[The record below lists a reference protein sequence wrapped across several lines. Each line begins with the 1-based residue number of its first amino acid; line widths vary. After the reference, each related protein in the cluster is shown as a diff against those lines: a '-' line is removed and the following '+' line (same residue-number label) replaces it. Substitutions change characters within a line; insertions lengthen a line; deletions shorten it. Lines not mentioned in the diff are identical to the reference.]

1 MPQTPSHQ
9 PKRAINGGEAGDPLP
24 GLALKAR
31 QLLLA
36 FAAECG
42 SDPARFAKRVQAE
55 EAFLAEARAA
65 AAPAPSDGT
74 PYSRKIVYGGSEG
87 ESMIAHWP
95 AGSVCWPHDHG
106 EAWGAVLVLEGKV
119 FERGFALAG
128 ELRESGPEREY
139 GAGEAVLVRPGGIHN
154 MRAEPRSITL
164 HLYAPPIREMKVY
177 DQRSR
182 LIYTVADD
190 CGAWI
195 PREPNLII
203 RRETFDRDS
212 LHDEVPRG
220 R

>member
-1 MPQTPSHQ
+1 MPQTPSTQ
-9 PKRAINGGEAGDPLP
+9 LKEATSGGATFDLPK
-24 GLALKAR
+24 KAR
-31 QLLLA
+31 QLLAA
-36 FAAECG
+36 FATECG
-42 SDPARFAKRVQAE
+42 GDPARFAERILREKD
-55 EAFLAEARAA
+55 FLRAA
-65 AAPAPSDGT
+65 CEAASPAPADGT
-74 PYSRKIVYGGSEG
+74 PYSRKIIYGGSEG

-119 FERGFALAG
+119 FEREFILAG
-128 ELRESGPEREY
+128 ELRESGEERVY
-139 GAGEAVLVRPGGIHN
+139 GAGEAALVRPGGIHG

-190 CGAWI
+190 CGAWV
-195 PREPNLII
+195 PREPNLIV
-203 RRETFDRDS
+203 RRETFDRDPV
-212 LHDEVPRG
+212 HDQVPRG